1 MIRRSPTSD
10 REGGIVEVARGRA
23 RRSWGI
29 LDGRVG
35 ADGLWILPEAW
46 KTLHHRLIGPV
57 PRGPRFPPLLGRRE
71 RRPQAPQAQS
81 LPLSLKGESDV
92 RFTTVTR

>member
-1 MIRRSPTSD
+1 MIRRTPT
-10 REGGIVEVARGRA
+10 RGCEGGVVEVARGRA

-46 KTLHHRLIGPV
+46 KTLHHRLDGAGV
-57 PRGPRFPPLLGRRE
+57 GGPRFPPLLGRRE
-71 RRPQAPQAQS
+71 RRPQAPQALIIS
-81 LPLSLKGESDV
+81 
-92 RFTTVTR
+92 FTDQTTRVG